1 MILGYD
7 KDTEKGVL
15 LGIIY
20 IYMSQKRQFGNKE
33 IK

>member
-7 KDTEKGVL
+7 KCTEKGVL
-15 LGIIY
+15 LGEIY
-20 IYMSQKRQFGNKE
+20 IYMSQKGQFGKKK